1 MNNQLKIFYP
11 QIFNLSSLI
20 NGYNRTKKNIFYIT
34 KLSKADKFATKLK
47 LLAKNLKNQT
57 YKPKKKNSSFKIKQS
72 NQIFR
77 YNFNYW

>member
-47 LLAKNLKNQT
+47 LLAKNLK
-57 YKPKKKNSSFKIKQS
+57 KKI
-72 NQIFR
+72 
-77 YNFNYW
+77 